1 MNLAYYIFMFLW
13 LGLPVILLI
22 AFVILLIN
30 KIRFIRAI
38 KRGVAT
44 VRRKVRTV
52 VNVFFVIVTVFFA
65 ISFSCSLGLY
75 ILLSIAVANM

>member
-30 KIRFIRAI
+30 KIRFRRAI

-52 VNVFFVIVTVFFA
+52 VNVFFIIVTVFFA